1 MKKRNR
7 PHGQNDQYTPEFVS
21 YEQLQEREYERL
33 ERGDLDSDSDY
44 AGLGPTEDWPANRE
58 LDFNA
63 DPNYSLRE
71 SDDNDPGSSDK
82 EGQEQVRG
90 DGASSKGRVG
100 SGGGES
106 SPEAGTG
113 GDRGQSYDS

>member
-44 AGLGPTEDWPANRE
+44 AGLGPAEDWPANRE

-63 DPNYSLRE
+63 DPNYSRLD
-71 SDDNDPGSSDK
+71 SDGDDQRPA
-82 EGQEQVRG
+82 EAEQERG
-90 DGASSKGRVG
+90 DSSSKGRTG
-100 SGGGES
+100 SGSGES